1 MNKWAKIIALFFLTI
16 FTLTF
21 PAKFKDVP
29 LNHWAYDAVM
39 YVSNLG
45 IISGYP
51 DGTFRGMDYVS
62 RYQLAVAIYRTIE
75 YIRKNV
81 SGSSTV
87 VTSKPEVSP
96 AEIAKL
102 RQDIEEQLKKL
113 NTDFEQHKSYI
124 EGKIDNVTQKLIQL
138 SVDLANSA
146 NKYTELKGGL
156 TNIELKLLTQEATIE
171 NLYKLLANDKKN
183 IEEIN
188 TNIEKLE
195 EYIRSV
201 DNNLND
207 LKSSIV
213 ESNFELSSKIKILEN
228 DIKNLVSAQNK
239 LSEKLEALYTTVST
253 NTDNIAKTRSITLKN
268 EKDISKLE
276 KEISGIKSQI
286 ENLDGKLTEKI
297 LSTNEKI
304 SNIEGNITILEKNLR
319 DLSKKTEYLASQEE
333 IVKLKNEIEK
343 QKSQINTQR
352 WLNILSLLGLLGL
365 GIYVFLAGGVK

>member
-343 QKSQINTQR
+343 QKSQINTQK

>member
-16 FTLTF
+16 LTLTF

>member
-16 FTLTF
+16 LTLTF

-213 ESNFELSSKIKILEN
+213 ESNYELSSKIKMLEN

-343 QKSQINTQR
+343 QKSQINTQK
-352 WLNILSLLGLLGL
+352 WLDILSLLGLLGL